1 MKLTDH
7 LKKENIFLDAALADK
22 SSVLKYIA
30 AACARNGLVS
40 SPEILHKGLL
50 QREQTMSTGVGNGI
64 GFPHT
69 ANPEAREAG
78 VVLIRLATPIAF
90 ESLDNQPV
98 DIVLGMIFPAS
109 DPGIHV
115 RMLARVSRL
124 CQSQDFL
131 DTIRHADNANRLLK
145 QMKLMENGTGVH

>member
-30 AACARNGLVS
+30 TACARNGLVS

-50 QREQTMSTGVGNGI
+50 QQEQTMSTGVGNGI

-98 DIVLGMIFPAS
+98 DIVLGMIFPGIRTRHSCPHAGPVS
-109 DPGIHV
+109 AVPEPG
-115 RMLARVSRL
+115 
-124 CQSQDFL
+124 FF
-131 DTIRHADNANRLLK
+131 RHHPAC
-145 QMKLMENGTGVH
+145 